1 MDEAMKKII
10 ISVFGPDRPG
20 ILAAVSRIL
29 FEQDCNIKNVTQTIL
44 QSEFSGSF
52 IAEMPPTL
60 TSDALCCL
68 LSEALM
74 PMRLQVNVKH
84 LEISPPALGGRPAEP
99 FVITTRGPDRK
110 GLVANVTRIIAG
122 YGVNVTN
129 LQAAFKGGENP
140 NDNIMIYEVDVP
152 VDIDA
157 HAFHRDLRNKAA
169 ELGMV
174 ISIQHRK
181 IFEAI
186 NRV

>member
-1 MDEAMKKII
+1 MKKII

-29 FEQDCNIKNVTQTIL
+29 YEQNCNIENVTQTIL

-52 IAEMPPTL
+52 IAEMPETL
-60 TSDALCCL
+60 TADILCGL
-68 LSEALM
+68 LSEVLTS
-74 PMRLQVNVKH
+74 MRLQVHVKP
-84 LEISPPALGGRPAEP
+84 LETSQPALGGKPSEP

-110 GLVANVTRIIAG
+110 GLVANITRIIAD

-152 VDIDA
+152 VDIDT
-157 HAFHRDLRNKAA
+157 HAFHRKLRDKAS
-169 ELGMV
+169 ELGLV

>member
-1 MDEAMKKII
+1 MDGEMKKII

-29 FEQDCNIKNVTQTIL
+29 FEQNCNIENVTQTIL

-52 IAEMPPTL
+52 IAEMPASLTADTL
-60 TSDALCCL
+60 CSL
-68 LSEALM
+68 LSEALT
-74 PMRLQVNVKH
+74 PMRLQTHVKY
-84 LEISPPALGGRPAEP
+84 LETSTPALGGKPAEP

-110 GLVANVTRIIAG
+110 GLVANVTRIIADF
-122 YGVNVTN
+122 GVNVTH
-129 LQAAFKGGENP
+129 LQAVFKGGLNP

-152 VDIDA
+152 VDIDS
-157 HAFHRDLRNKAA
+157 HAFHGRLRDKAA
-169 ELGMV
+169 ELGLI
-174 ISIQHRK
+174 ISIQHRR

>member
-1 MDEAMKKII
+1 MDGAMKKII

-29 FEQDCNIKNVTQTIL
+29 FEQNCNIENVTQTIL
-44 QSEFSGSF
+44 QFEFSGSF
-52 IAEMPPTL
+52 IAEMPVSL
-60 TSDALCCL
+60 TADVLCGLLSDALT
-68 LSEALM
+68 
-74 PMRLQVNVKH
+74 PMHLQVHVKH
-84 LEISPPALGGRPAEP
+84 LDIRPPAMGEKSVQP

-110 GLVANVTRIIAG
+110 GLVASITRIIAD

-152 VDIDA
+152 VDIDS
-157 HAFHRDLRNKAA
+157 HALHRTLREKAA
-169 ELGMV
+169 ALGLV
-174 ISIQHRK
+174 ISIQHRR

>member
-1 MDEAMKKII
+1 MKKII

-29 FEQDCNIKNVTQTIL
+29 FEQNCNIENVTQTIL

-52 IAEMPPTL
+52 IAEMPTSL
-60 TSDALCCL
+60 TADALCGL
-68 LSEALM
+68 LSEVLT
-74 PMRLQVNVKH
+74 PMRLQPHVKY
-84 LEISPPALGGRPAEP
+84 LEDSPPALSGKQAEP

-110 GLVANVTRIIAG
+110 GLVASITRIIADF
-122 YGVNVTN
+122 GVNVTH
-129 LQAAFKGGENP
+129 LQAVFKGGLNP

-157 HAFHRDLRNKAA
+157 QAFHRRLRDRAA
-169 ELGMV
+169 ELGLI
-174 ISIQHRK
+174 ISIQHRR

>member
-1 MDEAMKKII
+1 VDGEMKKII

-29 FEQDCNIKNVTQTIL
+29 FEQNCNIENVTQTIL

-52 IAEMPPTL
+52 IAEMPTTL
-60 TSDALCCL
+60 TADALCGL
-68 LSEALM
+68 LSEALS
-74 PMRLQVNVKH
+74 PMRLQTHVKC
-84 LEISPPALGGRPAEP
+84 LESSPPALDGKPAEP

-110 GLVANVTRIIAG
+110 GLVAQITQIIAEF
-122 YGVNVTN
+122 GVNVTN
-129 LQAAFKGGENP
+129 LQAVFKGGMNP
-140 NDNIMIYEVDVP
+140 NDNIMIYEADVP

-157 HAFHRDLRNKAA
+157 HAFHRKLRDKAA
-169 ELGMV
+169 ELGLI
-174 ISIQHRK
+174 ISIQHRR

>member
-1 MDEAMKKII
+1 MDEIMKKII

-29 FEQDCNIKNVTQTIL
+29 FEQDCNIENVTQTIL

-52 IAEMPPTL
+52 IAEMPAAL
-60 TSDALCCL
+60 TSDALCCF
-68 LSEALM
+68 LSEALT

-84 LEISPPALGGRPAEP
+84 LEISPPALGGKPAEP

-129 LQAAFKGGENP
+129 LQAAFKGGENGVSRCHGP
-140 NDNIMIYEVDVP
+140 TSSEDRAGHV
-152 VDIDA
+152 
-157 HAFHRDLRNKAA
+157 HRSPCVSNGTVSHGPPRSA
-169 ELGMV
+169 
-174 ISIQHRK
+174 
-181 IFEAI
+181 
-186 NRV
+186 